1 MHPYGDGAYEV
12 LSHTVRRAKEGDP
25 FAPVTVVVD
34 RGGLALAVRRRLAAT
49 PPGVVHLRCTTWT
62 RLAAELAAAW
72 LSSGGRT
79 VASRAVELEAVRSA
93 LVAETPPHLAGAL
106 DQPST
111 LRALARTYRDLST
124 VPDAAL
130 DELAAQSRR
139 TRDVIGVVRRVRA
152 ALACCVGAAELL
164 EAAAAEVERMP
175 EWAARLCGDVAV
187 HLPRRIATPELSLL
201 EALGSCTDVEVI
213 VGSTG
218 DAQGDGPARDL
229 VARLVRSDGRS
240 VHGGARDQVG
250 GADIAVPI
258 ATRVRSAPTADAEV
272 LMALRHLMGR
282 NAEGVPLERMA
293 LLHSGAAPYRQLVH
307 DVVARASLPTYG
319 GGARPLSATV
329 AGRALTGALGLPDH
343 DWRRDD
349 VVAWFASAPLVFGG
363 HLVPAAEWDALSAE
377 AGVVSGLDQWR
388 ERLSSHAAEL
398 RAEANSHRG
407 SADDADPD
415 GADAGDA
422 GPTGD
427 GRGSLR
433 RVRRL
438 DLDARRCDEL
448 REFLDGIA
456 ERLDRVPDTWAGWS
470 EWAAAL
476 LADVLGTTARR
487 ASWPAEEVVAFD
499 AVAEVLG
506 KVGALDWLRGS
517 IPSSFDFRT
526 ALGAELDAPAPQ
538 TTRFGHGLLVGR
550 VQEAIGLDLDVVCVV
565 GMVDGAFPSTPGD
578 DVLVPDRER
587 ELAGPDVPRRGADAA
602 EGRRDFFA
610 ALASAGER
618 LLSYSRYDQRHGREL
633 RPARILLESVEA
645 LAGDGRRFS
654 VGDLRDG
661 TPPSL
666 GEGRFQFVTSYA
678 EAVRD
683 GASGA
688 EPLSEADWRLRSL
701 TTWVSDGGWVA
712 DHFLAR
718 EDPALAGALTVRRAR
733 RSARFTRFDGLV
745 EQLAI
750 PSPATGAVQSATGL
764 ESFARCPRRYFF
776 SHLLRLTARDAP
788 EAVLQLSPAERGV
801 IVHAVLERLV
811 AEEIAWRN
819 GGAAD
824 AGHPGADEDPAER
837 EARMLRYAEAEFA
850 EARRRGVTGHPALWE
865 LERSRMTSDLREQ
878 LRVDTEYRSA
888 TGAQPVAVELTFGS
902 EPGSDVAVQTPAGA
916 VRFRGRI
923 DRIDELADGSIAVVD
938 YKSGKPYRNREN
950 GDPLSGGERLQLPV
964 YALAAK
970 ASYGADRRV
979 RAGYWFVGNP
989 TPPEWT
995 TLDDAVHLR
1004 LIEVVA
1010 TLAEGIETGRF
1021 PARPGPSDGRNS
1033 RGANCTYCPFD
1044 AMCPP
1049 DRGAS
1054 WRRKRADPALASYTA
1069 LAGET

>member
-1 MHPYGDGAYEV
+1 MHPYGDGAFEV
-12 LSHTVRRAKEGDP
+12 LSHAVRRAKEADP

-49 PPGVVHLRCTTWT
+49 PPGVVHLRCTTWA
-62 RLAAELAAAW
+62 RLAAELAAGW
-72 LSSGGRT
+72 LSSGGRI

-111 LRALARTYRDLST
+111 LRALGRTYRDLSS

-130 DELAAQSRR
+130 DELAAQSMR
-139 TRDVIGVVRRVRA
+139 TREVIGVIRRVRA

-164 EAAAAEVERMP
+164 EAAAAEVRRMP
-175 EWAARLCGDVAV
+175 EWAAGLCGDVAV
-187 HLPRRIATPELSLL
+187 HLPRRLATPELSLL

-218 DAQGDGPARDL
+218 DVQGDAPARDL
-229 VARLVRSDGRS
+229 VARLVRSGGRGGNEGVRDEGS
-240 VHGGARDQVG
+240 GGA
-250 GADIAVPI
+250 IPI
-258 ATRVRSAPTADAEV
+258 ATRVRSAPSADAEV

-282 NAEGVPLERMA
+282 NAAGVPLERMA
-293 LLHSGAAPYRQLVH
+293 LLHSGAPPYRQLVH
-307 DVVARASLPTYG
+307 DVVARAAVPIYG
-319 GGARPLSATV
+319 GSARPLSATV
-329 AGRALTGALGLPDH
+329 AGRALTGALGLTDH

-363 HLVPAAEWDALSAE
+363 HLVPASEWDALSAE

-388 ERLSSHAAEL
+388 ERLGSHAAEL
-398 RAEANSHRG
+398 RAEAAGYRG
-407 SADDADPD
+407 SADVGDLHGP
-415 GADAGDA
+415 DAGGT

-427 GRGSLR
+427 RGESLR

-448 REFLDGIA
+448 RDFLDGVA
-456 ERLDRVPDTWAGWS
+456 ERLARVPETWAGWS
-470 EWAAAL
+470 EWAGAL

-499 AVAEVLG
+499 AVTEVLG
-506 KVGALDWLRGS
+506 KVGALDWLGGS
-517 IPSSFDFRT
+517 GPTSFDFRT
-526 ALGAELDAPAPQ
+526 ALGAELDAPAPL
-538 TTRFGHGLLVGR
+538 TTRFGQGLLVGR
-550 VQEAIGLDLDVVCVV
+550 LQEAIGLDLDVVCVV
-565 GMVDGAFPSTPGD
+565 GMVDGAFPSMSGD
-578 DVLVPDRER
+578 DVLVPDHER
-587 ELAGPDVPRRGADAA
+587 ELAGPDVPRRGADAS

-610 ALASAGER
+610 VLASAGER

-654 VGDLRDG
+654 VADLRDG
-661 TPPSL
+661 APPSL
-666 GEGRFQFVTSYA
+666 RDGRFQFVTSYA

-683 GASGA
+683 ERPGV

-701 TTWVSDGGWVA
+701 TTWVGAGGWAA

-718 EDPALAGALTVRRAR
+718 EDPALAGALMVRRAR

-745 EQLAI
+745 EQPAI
-750 PSPATGAVQSATGL
+750 PSRGTGAVQSATGL

-776 SHLLRLTARDAP
+776 SHLLRLTARDTP

-811 AEEIAWRN
+811 AEEIAWRA
-819 GGAAD
+819 GGAAGD
-824 AGHPGADEDPAER
+824 GDRGTGEDPAGR
-837 EARMLRYAEAEFA
+837 EARMLRYADEEFA
-850 EARRRGVTGHPALWE
+850 EAKRRGVTGHPALWE
-865 LERSRMTSDLREQ
+865 LERSRMTSDLLEQ
-878 LRVDTEYRSA
+878 LRVDAEYRSA
-888 TGAQPVAVELTFGS
+888 TGAQPVAVELAFGS

-916 VRFRGRI
+916 VKFRGRI

-938 YKSGKPYRNREN
+938 YKSGKPYRARESG

-964 YALAAK
+964 YSLAAK
-970 ASYGADRRV
+970 AAYGADRKV
-979 RAGYWFVGNP
+979 RAGYWFVGDP

-995 TLDDAVHLR
+995 TLDDAVHHR
-1004 LIEVVA
+1004 LAEVVA
-1010 TLAEGIETGRF
+1010 TLAEGIEAGRF

-1054 WRRKRADPALASYTA
+1054 WRRKRADPALAGYTA
-1069 LAGET
+1069 LVGQT